1 MKIDELIEQLE
12 KMAFDFKWANGIG
25 DEYVDLANKAAET
38 IRLLWEIA
46 QDNSNSKYKRQI
58 DEWRGEDGNT
68 A

>member
-12 KMAFDFKWANGIG
+12 AKA
-25 DEYVDLANKAAET
+25 ELAYQPKDRELLYKAAET

-58 DEWRGEDGNT
+58 DEMRGDNG
-68 A
+68 